1 MYTYRDNGGILFMS
15 KEDILSLVVYLIMM
29 AIALTV
35 GFVILQP
42 IISGGKLGDNGS
54 VFCFLILSVIIG
66 LIVNALIVEIGHI
79 IGAIIGKYEILSIN
93 ILSFAFFKKKEEGKI
108 VNSFKFPKNYDG
120 LTGETVISPK
130 SEKSKP
136 MSYVFGPLVLF
147 LIELLG
153 SICAFMYIK
162 DSNGESILNFVKYGI
177 FLSTCIGGMII
188 VYDYFPSRLDNL
200 NDGYRL
206 VLLNKKINIEAFNEL
221 LRIQKCDYFQEEAGE
236 IKQFENITDFT
247 AQVNMFS
254 SRKYMNDEPE
264 ESLKIINKILENEK
278 NVSKATLLSIKI
290 NKAYIYFLNASLD
303 EAVKIYNTLF
313 NDEER
318 KTINSCYNLECTIIY
333 LLYEG
338 LVEHSSSEV
347 EYAKERFFKLT
358 KRSATKEHYFEQQ
371 LFDKALDFIKTNGN
385 LKEVNNEKSE

>member
-1 MYTYRDNGGILFMS
+1 MS

-153 SICAFMYIK
+153 CICAFMYIK

-200 NDGYRL
+200 NDGYQGNISILQLTTSSGISRSVFKNLLQKMKDNL
-206 VLLNKKINIEAFNEL
+206 VAEIENQGTKGTY
-221 LRIQKCDYFQEEAGE
+221 I
-236 IKQFENITDFT
+236 
-247 AQVNMFS
+247 
-254 SRKYMNDEPE
+254 
-264 ESLKIINKILENEK
+264 KIIDGTIL
-278 NVSKATLLSIKI
+278 
-290 NKAYIYFLNASLD
+290 
-303 EAVKIYNTLF
+303 
-313 NDEER
+313 
-318 KTINSCYNLECTIIY
+318 
-333 LLYEG
+333 
-338 LVEHSSSEV
+338 
-347 EYAKERFFKLT
+347 
-358 KRSATKEHYFEQQ
+358 Q
-371 LFDKALDFIKTNGN
+371 LK
-385 LKEVNNEKSE
+385 